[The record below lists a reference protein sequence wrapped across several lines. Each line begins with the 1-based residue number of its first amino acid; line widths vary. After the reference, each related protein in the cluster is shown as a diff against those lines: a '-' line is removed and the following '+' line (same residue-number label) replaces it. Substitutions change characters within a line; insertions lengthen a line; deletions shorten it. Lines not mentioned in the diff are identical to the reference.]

1 MEVSFLYLLQSGM
14 MLMPV
19 DYVKLYKY
27 REITKNY
34 TKWRTQKFCILIR
47 QIAKICSRNPQEDNK
62 RETKKLEREE
72 TENKW

>member
-19 DYVKLYKY
+19 DYDKLYKY

-34 TKWRTQKFCILIR
+34 TK
-47 QIAKICSRNPQEDNK
+47 
-62 RETKKLEREE
+62 
-72 TENKW
+72 